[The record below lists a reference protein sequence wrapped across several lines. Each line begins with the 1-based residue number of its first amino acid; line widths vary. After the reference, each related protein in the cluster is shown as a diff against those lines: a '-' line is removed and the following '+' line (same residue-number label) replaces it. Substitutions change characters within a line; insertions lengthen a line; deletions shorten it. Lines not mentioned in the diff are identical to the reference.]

1 MLVVEPHDTS
11 TPWDLAIVGA
21 GAAGLATA
29 IFVARRLPAW
39 RVVLLDGAVR
49 PGAKILVS
57 GGGRCNVTNRVVQ
70 TSDYNGGSPHVIR
83 RALAAF
89 TVDQTLAF
97 FREIGVALH
106 EEPRG
111 KMFPDSNSARTVL
124 DALLAEV
131 SRRGVRLLA
140 GYRVTAVAKEAVAA
154 QTADRAGRFRL
165 ETTHG
170 ALSAD
175 RVVLATGGLSLPK
188 TGSDGAGY
196 GFAQAL
202 GHSLVPP
209 TPALDPLVL
218 EGAFHAPLAG
228 VSHEAAL
235 TVHVDGQRPVR
246 RRGPLLWT
254 HFGVSGPV
262 ALDVSRFVNRASVE
276 GRSASVTLSCLPEAN
291 FEAAEQAFLH
301 VAATQPRA
309 TLRSALANLPSALA
323 TQPCAPVESGGC
335 APQLPAR
342 LTHALLTVAGVDGHV
357 TLAQLARDHRRRL
370 LQTLLAWPLP
380 VVGSRGYKYAEVT
393 AGGVPLDEVDARLHS
408 RCCPG
413 LYLVGEILDVDG
425 RIGGFNFQWAWSGA
439 WALANGL
446 AQEQGGS

>member
-1 MLVVEPHDTS
+1 MRGVEPHDAS
-11 TPWDLAIVGA
+11 TRWDLAIVGA

-39 RVVLLDGAVR
+39 RIVLLDGAAR

-70 TSDYNGGSPHVIR
+70 ASDYNGGSPHVIR
-83 RALAAF
+83 RILAAF

-97 FREIGVALH
+97 FREIGVSLH
-106 EEPRG
+106 EEPLG

-140 GYRVTAVAKEAVAA
+140 GHRVTAVTKEADSAK
-154 QTADRAGRFRL
+154 TAGLSSRFRL

-202 GHSLVPP
+202 GHSLVLT

-218 EGAFHAPLAG
+218 DGAFHVPLAG
-228 VSHEAAL
+228 VSHDAELA
-235 TVHVDGQRPVR
+235 VHVDGQRPVR
-246 RRGPLLWT
+246 RRGSLLWT

-262 ALDVSRFVNRASVE
+262 ALDVSRFVNRARIE
-276 GRSASVTLSCLPEAN
+276 GRTASVTLSCLPGAD
-291 FEAAEQAFLH
+291 FAAAEQALLRV
-301 VAATQPRA
+301 VAAQPRA
-309 TLRSALANLPSALA
+309 TLRSALASLA
-323 TQPCAPVESGGC
+323 DSRTTPLGASTGSEEGAP
-335 APQLPAR
+335 PLPAR
-342 LTHALLTVAGVDGHV
+342 VADALLAAAGVDGRV
-357 TLAQLARDHRRRL
+357 TLAQLGRDHRRRL
-370 LQTLLAWPLP
+370 LHTLLAWPLP
-380 VVGSRGYKYAEVT
+380 VIGSRGYKYAEVT
-393 AGGVPLDEVDARLHS
+393 AGGVPLDEVDARLQS

-413 LYLVGEILDVDG
+413 LFLVGEILDVDG

-439 WALANGL
+439 WVLADGL
-446 AQEQGGS
+446 VHEQGGS